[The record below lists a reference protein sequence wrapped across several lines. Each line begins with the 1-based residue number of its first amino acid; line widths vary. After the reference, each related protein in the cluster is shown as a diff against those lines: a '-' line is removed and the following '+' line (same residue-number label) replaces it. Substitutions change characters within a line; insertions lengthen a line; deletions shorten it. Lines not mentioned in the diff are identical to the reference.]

1 MNRVDPD
8 IVASLKSLAAVGEA
22 ARLMQ
27 VRKRHDAATKRR
39 FETQMELLSD
49 EVERVVPRNHPL
61 FESVLFLTVLRK
73 IQHTQQEPEIVIDF
87 DEFPFPN
94 GW

>member
-8 IVASLKSLAAVGEA
+8 IVASLNSLAAVGEA
-22 ARLMQ
+22 ARLSQ
-27 VRKRHDAATKRR
+27 VHKRHDAATRRR

-49 EVERVVPRNHPL
+49 EVAAVVPPNHPL
-61 FESVLFLTVLRK
+61 FESVLLLTVIRK
-73 IQHTQQEPEIVIDF
+73 MGHTQQEPEF
-87 DEFPFPN
+87 ESELEFPN

>member
-8 IVASLKSLAAVGEA
+8 IVASLKSIAAVGEA
-22 ARLMQ
+22 ARQVQ

-49 EVERVVPRNHPL
+49 EVEQVVFRNHPL
-61 FESVLFLTVLRK
+61 FQSVLLLTVIK
-73 IQHTQQEPEIVIDF
+73 KMTKVQDEPKFES
-87 DEFPFPN
+87 ELEFPN